1 MTNPDLLR
9 CRIYTVSTILFIDW
23 DVRIKSM
30 CLFFGKSQF
39 LTQIKRNCQYVGGKI
54 IWLSEDPAPAVLQK
68 ALRSLKG
75 VSTGADVS
83 GSGAVLVETPAGP
96 AAKKKKNGSRQIFP
110 CRSPHR
116 VVRRR
121 EEVERKSEE
130 KY

>member
-1 MTNPDLLR
+1 MRVKSLR
-9 CRIYTVSTILFIDW
+9 
-23 DVRIKSM
+23 
-30 CLFFGKSQF
+30 LFFGKGQF
-39 LTQIKRNCQYVGGKI
+39 RTQIKRNRQYALGKI

-68 ALRSLKG
+68 SLRSLKG

-96 AAKKKKNGSRQIFP
+96 AAKKKKNGSRQISRR
-110 CRSPHR
+110 RSPHW
-116 VVRRR
+116 VVCRR